1 MTNEIQMRT
10 DLPKLKIIRG
20 QRGGYGWEI
29 SVPHL
34 DMDYA
39 LDKVK
44 SIDERLRK
52 HFGVEEL

>member
-34 DMDYA
+34 DMDEA
-39 LDKVK
+39 FKKGK
-44 SIDERLRK
+44 SIDEKLRK
-52 HFGVEEL
+52 HFGVEE